1 MIKFFKKL
9 DKNIIIGILLAI
21 LVIIILYLFQ
31 SPKKEFVPESTEIEE
46 YKIEQDQ
53 KIRDSIQPIKK
64 QKKETIKKLNT
75 KKDEIIKN
83 YIPLV
88 RDTTLNQDSLTRIN
102 ITRFFK

>member
-1 MIKFFKKL
+1 MLNFLKKL

-21 LVIIILYLFQ
+21 LIIVILYIFQ
-31 SPKKEFVPESTEIEE
+31 SPKKEFVPESIEIEK

-53 KIRDSIQPIKK
+53 KVRDSLQPIKK
-64 QKKETIKKLNT
+64 LKKENIKKLNT

-83 YIPLV
+83 YVPLV